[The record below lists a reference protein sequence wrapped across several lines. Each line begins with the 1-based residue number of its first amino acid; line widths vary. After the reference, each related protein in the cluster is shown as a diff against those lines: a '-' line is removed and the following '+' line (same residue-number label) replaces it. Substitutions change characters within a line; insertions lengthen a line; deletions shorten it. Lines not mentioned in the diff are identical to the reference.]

1 MCVKI
6 MSCIGAF
13 LFPHFKFSSYDLFPN
28 SPHFFQALG
37 SKVPA
42 PTQKFH
48 GVIVMVRHTGKLE
61 CVQC

>member
-6 MSCIGAF
+6 MLSIGAF
-13 LFPHFKFSSYDLFPN
+13 LFPHLKFSFYDLFPN
-28 SPHFFQALG
+28 SPHFIQAVA
-37 SKVPA
+37 SEVPA

-48 GVIVMVRHTGKLE
+48 GVIVLVRHTWRLE